1 MSAERFHTDFA
12 TRDPGGWERHG
23 LTWTDTDYRELS
35 RLVTENANLSQM
47 CKALARPPDGVLAKL
62 SQRGYIRRDSS
73 DPNPRAYWKLGQ
85 TWGMANR
92 SDALDQTNKE
102 EDMTTNAAPIIET
115 VTRILGRDAS
125 TMTDDQIF
133 QLIAR
138 QEGEIAMLSGIKAKS
153 KKLEA
158 RIAEIQSGIEKLVEY
173 VDSRP

>member
-1 MSAERFHTDFA
+1 M
-12 TRDPGGWERHG
+12 
-23 LTWTDTDYRELS
+23 
-35 RLVTENANLSQM
+35 
-47 CKALARPPDGVLAKL
+47 LAKL
-62 SQRGYIRRDSS
+62 SQRGYIQRDHS
-73 DPNPRAYWKLGQ
+73 DPNPRAYRKLGQ

-92 SDALDQTNKE
+92 SNPPDQTNKE